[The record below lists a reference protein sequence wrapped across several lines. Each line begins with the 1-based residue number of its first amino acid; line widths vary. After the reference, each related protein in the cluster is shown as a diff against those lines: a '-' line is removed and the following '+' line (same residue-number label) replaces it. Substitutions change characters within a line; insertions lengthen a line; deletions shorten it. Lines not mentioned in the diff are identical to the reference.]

1 VLFFSQIPLGIALR
15 LVENPIAAGV
25 LLLLTVAWLVAFE
38 WAFLKA
44 ARLAGMSVEALVP
57 IAVLLLV
64 PFVGLITLLVVD
76 FKIADTVDRGRGQAA
91 NPGPSALARLGR
103 ACRPLAGSSVDL
115 SALVASGDLWR
126 MTRRSPSAVP
136 PRAANPRN
144 LRHLR
149 ITVPSAS
156 PRLCG
161 SPPAVPPR
169 AANPRNLRH
178 LRMAVPSAPLR
189 LCGSPP
195 AVPAAGGQSIFSAP
209 LRLCG

>member
-1 VLFFSQIPLGIALR
+1 MSGDSPDIGAASSPAAPVPVSAAELDRRRTTYYVLFFSQIPLGIALR
-15 LVENPIAAGV
+15 LVEDPTVTRI
-25 LLLLTVAWLVAFE
+25 LLLVTVAWLVAFE

-44 ARLAGMSVEALVP
+44 ARLAGLSVGALVP

-64 PFVGLITLLVVD
+64 PLVGLITLLLVD

-136 PRAANPRN
+136 
-144 LRHLR
+144 
-149 ITVPSAS
+149 
-156 PRLCG
+156 
-161 SPPAVPPR
+161 
-169 AANPRNLRH
+169 
-178 LRMAVPSAPLR
+178 
-189 LCGSPP
+189 
-195 AVPAAGGQSIFSAP
+195 AAGGQSAHCVRSLLVGKQTLPIRRCLGCPERQRQDRRPARF
-209 LRLCG
+209 